1 MYTPIHYYFATLNL
15 TIKKTEICIDRKE
28 VIFSVIY
35 IYVKMLDQ
43 SQETQVIAPALPLSC
58 MMLGLHI
65 TISASSMKG
74 EYQGPS
80 QNKI

>member
-1 MYTPIHYYFATLNL
+1 
-15 TIKKTEICIDRKE
+15 
-28 VIFSVIY
+28 
-35 IYVKMLDQ
+35 MLDQ